1 MSGMSMG
8 AISRTRKCSVDVPKN
23 MKYMMMRADM
33 AGLLCVRG
41 GFYRP
46 ATHNRR
52 VDGADER
59 ALWRRLQ
66 RPTHNRRVEDRGFC
80 GANRATFP
88 PAPHSWFRCVAVPL
102 H

>member
-41 GFYRP
+41 GFYRGP
-46 ATHNRR
+46 LRTTA
-52 VDGADER
+52 
-59 ALWRRLQ
+59 ALTA
-66 RPTHNRRVEDRGFC
+66 PMRGLC
-80 GANRATFP
+80 GAVYRGPLRVRTAAALT
-88 PAPHSWFRCVAVPL
+88 APRR
-102 H
+102 